1 MTRQVK
7 IDKLNS
13 RDILSIDAREEQRDD
28 VLRIGGKTEL
38 YRFGKN
44 LLASAYRID
53 GIPQAWTARSEDGK
67 VLGSFGFNMSS
78 EHVVDLWGLIGS
90 ESKGNHISVLR
101 FLKKKVEE
109 IDVTRL
115 QCFVDSDFKQA
126 NRTLEFLGFEKE
138 ATLAKIGASK
148 QDQNVYRIIK

>member
-1 MTRQVK
+1 MTRPVK

-13 RDILSIDAREEQRDD
+13 RDILGIDAREEQRQD
-28 VLRIGGKTEL
+28 VSRIGDKTAL

-53 GIPQAWTARSEDGK
+53 GVRQAWTVRDAEGK
-67 VLGSFGFNMSS
+67 ILGSFGFNMSS
-78 EHVVDLWGLIGS
+78 EHVVDLWGLIGK
-90 ESKGNHISVLR
+90 EAKGNHISVLR
-101 FLKKKVEE
+101 FLKKKVKE
-109 IDVTRL
+109 IDATRL